1 MEVTGDAK
9 QSIGKK
15 KVYWLKR
22 KFRIGRKVQIFKV
35 TDLRGE
41 GERTISRG
49 GNIYNGYYNSRYNIK
64 INNQMGS

>member
-1 MEVTGDAK
+1 MPNNPWE
-9 QSIGKK
+9 K